1 MSSSLFTIVIPTHNR
16 AERLATAVKSVLA
29 QSYDD
34 WELLIIDDGST
45 DNTRSVAESFTDQRI
60 RYHYQDNRQLNG
72 ARNTGVKLATGRY
85 IGFLDD
91 DDLFKPN
98 HLSVLQNGMTA
109 DGFSHDIYRSGELLQ
124 QGEKITPVPNYQNGS
139 DILRQYWEKVTG
151 MFGMVFKADL
161 MKANT
166 FNESHLLLDDFLW
179 LNRILIGASL
189 YQVDA
194 YTAIVN
200 LHPEQRSAT
209 YVNEE
214 LLRQNVERLAEAYNF
229 PGVSERVNYR
239 FYHKQVL
246 HQYMHCCRVLCR
258 NGKNFRAMKIW
269 KEGISYASSKDWRN
283 LSRTFVMISTGK

>member
-1 MSSSLFTIVIPTHNR
+1 MSSPLFTIIIPTHNR
-16 AERLATAVKSVLA
+16 AERLSVAVESVLA
-29 QSYDD
+29 QECED

-60 RYHYQDNRQLNG
+60 RYHYQENRQLNG
-72 ARNTGVKLATGRY
+72 ARNTGVRLATGRY

-91 DDLFKPN
+91 DDLFKPD
-98 HLSVLQNGMTA
+98 HLSVLKAGMMT
-109 DGFSHDIYRSGELLQ
+109 DNFKSDIYRSGELLQ
-124 QGEKITPVPNYQNGS
+124 GGGKTTLVPNYENGP

-151 MFGMVFKADL
+151 MFGMVFRADL

-166 FNESHLLLDDFLW
+166 FDESHLLLDDFLW
-179 LNRILIGASL
+179 LNRILIRASL
-189 YQVDA
+189 YQVEA

-258 NGKNFRAMKIW
+258 GGKNYRAMKIW
-269 KEGISYASSKDWRN
+269 KEGISYASASDWRN
-283 LSRTFVMISTGK
+283 VSRTFVMISTGK

>member
-1 MSSSLFTIVIPTHNR
+1 MLPPLFSVIIPTHNR
-16 AERLATAVKSVLA
+16 AERLAVAVESVLA
-29 QSYDD
+29 QEYDD

-45 DNTRSVAESFTDQRI
+45 DHTRTVAETFSDQRI

-72 ARNTGVKLATGRY
+72 ARNTGVRLASGRY

-98 HLSVLQNGMTA
+98 HLSALQNGMTA

-124 QGEKITPVPNYQNGS
+124 SGEKITRVPNYQNGP

-151 MFGMVFKADL
+151 MFGMVFRADL
-161 MKANT
+161 MKANAFDET
-166 FNESHLLLDDFLW
+166 HLLLDDFLW
-179 LNRILIGASL
+179 LNRILIKASL

-209 YVNEE
+209 YVNEK
-214 LLRQNVERLAEAYNF
+214 LLRQNVERLAEAYNT
-229 PGVSERVNYR
+229 PGVSERVDYR
-239 FYHKQVL
+239 FYHQQVL

-283 LSRTFVMISTGK
+283 VSRTLVMISTGK